1 MEQGRNDRLGAIW
14 IQADLSGAG
23 RVHDYGK
30 RIWRACLR
38 GVAKNSHVK
47 LKEICLCEVAGGMM
61 RTRYQL
67 ILVGIKVSFKC
78 CLRKMAIGKFV
89 CLIGREE
96 CCFRSHTNKSLHN
109 YHYGTI
115 KSIGIPMV
123 RSYLLDKGLYE
134 DVLVPNSVS
143 AGIKTKTE
151 IPIWEMEE
159 RILASGLTHRLRL
172 CLFPDLVMLMPC
184 LQVKARLGS

>member
-23 RVHDYGK
+23 RVHHDYE
-30 RIWRACLR
+30 R
-38 GVAKNSHVK
+38 GFGVHALEVWQKNSHVK

-96 CCFRSHTNKSLHN
+96 CCFRSYMDKSLHN

-115 KSIGIPMV
+115 KI
-123 RSYLLDKGLYE
+123 
-134 DVLVPNSVS
+134 
-143 AGIKTKTE
+143 
-151 IPIWEMEE
+151 
-159 RILASGLTHRLRL
+159 HRYS
-172 CLFPDLVMLMPC
+172 
-184 LQVKARLGS
+184 KW